1 MSYKVKSKIID
12 LQVSSFNAGRILPF
26 CSGYAYHL
34 GSLKLYSAFIDL
46 VSNAKLINYSLI
58 RC

>member
-1 MSYKVKSKIID
+1 MSYKVKSKSID
-12 LQVSSFNAGRILPF
+12 LQASSFNAGRILPF
-26 CSGYAYHL
+26 FSGYAYHL
-34 GSLKLYSAFIDL
+34 MQVYSAFIDL